1 MKTFVITDEFNFSSG
16 IHNFMGGI
24 QFESNKAV
32 NGFMQAGSAVIMSIP
47 LGMIL

>member
-32 NGFMQAGSAVIMSIP
+32 NGFMQAGSGYYVYSSWDD
-47 LGMIL
+47 L